1 MCPPQEAGRG
11 ESGVPPWGGGGGG
24 GGVGVLPLEA
34 RVWCALPSECYSYC
48 DYDGACLLG
57 AD

>member
-1 MCPPQEAGRG
+1 MQAGRG
-11 ESGVPPWGGGGGG
+11 ESGVPPWGGGGGGG